1 MGIHR
6 IHYVDVFTDRAL
18 FGNPVAVVFDAEAI
32 DDTAMRRIAAF
43 TNLSETVFVLPVKDD
58 ADYRLRI
65 FTPRN
70 ELPFAGHPTIGACHA
85 VRTLRPELA
94 SKGAMV
100 QACAA
105 GLIPL
110 LVEGA
115 ITYAR
120 VPKPSITRPSVAH
133 EALCA
138 ALGVTAIDD
147 PRVIDCGPR
156 WLVAAVHSV
165 SALYALRRDELALV
179 ALSRDLGVTGVTL
192 YALDGATPHVR
203 SFAPAD
209 GISEDPVCGS
219 GNACVGAHLRETG
232 RAHLTGN
239 AYVAHQGRG
248 VARDGRVSVRLE
260 GEEVHIGGQCV
271 TVVEGTLCLA

>member
-1 MGIHR
+1 MSLHR

-43 TNLSETVFVLPVKDD
+43 TNLSETVFVLPANDD

-85 VRTLRPELA
+85 VRALRPELGE
-94 SKGAMV
+94 KRELV

-110 LVEGA
+110 HVQGG

-120 VPKPSITRPSVAH
+120 VPKPSITRPSVA
-133 EALCA
+133 EDALCR
-138 ALGVTAIDD
+138 ALGVSALED

-156 WLVAAVHSV
+156 WLVAAVPS
-165 SALYALRRDELALV
+165 SGELYALRRDDHALI

-192 YALDGATPHVR
+192 YAFDGATPHVR

-232 RAHLTGN
+232 RTRITGD

-248 VARDGRVSVRLE
+248 VSRDGRVYVRLD
-260 GEEVHIGGQCV
+260 GDEVHIGGECV
-271 TVVEGTLCLA
+271 TVVEGTLTLA